1 MIENRML
8 VDSEWTYVE
17 PPMCEPEEKEP
28 GYINL
33 SDDTF
38 VPDEDALEY
47 AREHEAQEDMTD
59 EEFTEWFYSGNWIR
73 SE

>member
-1 MIENRML
+1 MIENRMI

-28 GYINL
+28 GYINF

-38 VPDEDALEY
+38 VPDYDALEY
-47 AREHEAQEDMTD
+47 AREHAEQEDMTD
-59 EEFTEWFYSGNWIR
+59 SEFVEWFYSGNWIR

>member
-1 MIENRML
+1 MIENRMI

-33 SDDTF
+33 SDDKF

>member
-1 MIENRML
+1 MIENRMI

>member
-1 MIENRML
+1 MIENRMV

-17 PPMCEPEEKEP
+17 PPMCEQEEKEQ

>member
-17 PPMCEPEEKEP
+17 PPMCEPEEKEL
-28 GYINL
+28 GYINF

>member
-17 PPMCEPEEKEP
+17 PPMCEPEEKKP